1 MVFEL
6 LKHSTKSRARVGR
19 LHLPHGVVDTPVF
32 MPVATQATV
41 KGQPF
46 RFITEIGYRLIV
58 NNAYHLYL
66 RPGTDIIEQ
75 AGGLHKFT
83 GWRYNILTDS
93 GGYQVFSMGEL
104 VKIEPDGITVRS
116 HLDGSYHKLTPQK
129 VMEIQNIFAPDIK
142 MVLDDCPPWPAT
154 RERAEES
161 VDRTLRWATICKQH
175 NVADT
180 ILFAIV
186 QGSTYLDLRELCAK
200 ELIKLNFDG
209 YAIGGVSVGEPR
221 EFTLEVVQFVAN
233 LLPEDKPRYLMGVG
247 TPEELLEYIKLGIDM
262 FDCVLPT
269 RYGRTGTAFTS
280 EGKIVLRHSE
290 YKNDFTPID
299 PTCDCY
305 VCKNYTR
312 AYIRHLFNADEM
324 LGPILLTYHNLY
336 FYKRWVD
343 RLRDMILD
351 DAI

>member
-1 MVFEL
+1 MFEL
-6 LKHSTKSRARVGR
+6 LKRSTKSHARVGR

-32 MPVATQATV
+32 MPVATQGTV

-46 RFITEIGYRLIV
+46 RFITEIGYKLIV

-66 RPGTDIIEQ
+66 RPGTDIIEK

-83 GWRYNILTDS
+83 GWQYNILTDS

-104 VKIEPDGITVRS
+104 IKIESDGITVRS
-116 HLDGSYHKLTPQK
+116 YLDGSYHKLTPEK

-154 RERAEES
+154 RERAKES

-175 NVADT
+175 NVVDT
-180 ILFAIV
+180 ILFAII

-200 ELIKLNFDG
+200 ELVRLNFDG

-221 EFTLEVVQFVAN
+221 EFAMEVVQFVAD
-233 LLPEDKPRYLMGVG
+233 LLPENKPRYLMGVG

-290 YKNDFTPID
+290 YKNDFNPID
-299 PTCDCY
+299 PHCDCY

-343 RLRDMILD
+343 RIRAMILD
-351 DAI
+351 DTI